1 MYKQHLKNAMSIML
15 SVAMLTSSMFSN
27 VVNVSAVTD
36 DGITVETATS
46 DDGITVESETNNDGI
61 EIETVHLDSSVAVK
75 DDGITVDGAI
85 PSGSKIPLT
94 VTAKNNLS
102 EVAKF
107 RLYFANAVDNQ
118 QLPEDKTQWNDMIKN
133 VPEKLSAIANQV
145 IVTDSNGNETE
156 VKATFMQ
163 DKDGDIATASYVEV
177 EVSANSTLH
186 LDVDVSNDDA
196 GKVFAI
202 PYLKAASEDAYGKAV
217 DISWQKDDSIQ
228 IEEDTSKDNTNASDD
243 NGIIVDDA
251 TSEDGIQIEENTD
264 TKGIITDDKDSDKS
278 DDTSKD
284 TSDAE
289 DVNGVIF
296 DQTGADDSTGQT
308 AEERAEEENARTVDG
323 ETEAEVEEN
332 ENSDIIR
339 YIPSTGESIDEKA
352 ELEADEKAFEENAP
366 PQKEGYPQADSYV
379 SSVEAVAQKDI
390 YFEAK
395 DYNKYKDVNLEVES
409 ADDFNPKTWQADDK
423 FTIVYKL
430 TLKDDDSYSW
440 HQSVDYIVVDNATKA
455 TIKSEECDR
464 ILPDWVPTE
473 GGVGVPE
480 LAETVLTGKN
490 YTVHV
495 NDKNW
500 YLDVAANGYDM
511 GRFRSVVED
520 DGNFDIT
527 KVGTYTVRYKLT
539 YFMAPDYP
547 WYVDT
552 TINVVD
558 DKTEGSQIKLL
569 NDSLKVLMDDEL
581 IEYGQEY
588 TTDKTEVTF
597 TVQAQNANTF
607 DAIKPVVKVLKGED
621 EISDAITKTDEKDGV
636 YTYVVKLSG
645 KETVTID
652 DTANTCI
659 FSNGKGY
666 GGGWQNVADT
676 DLTKDDV
683 DEAEQ
688 VLGNVNVSDTEEI
701 NNDIATYAI
710 NTTSKNFGAIGT
722 GDRWSSKASIVYGV
736 GGTINGVYV
745 KLTSAGQTSIYNWV
759 KGLKNTYDAAGLRDF
774 KSWLSS
780 VKIDATC
787 KTHGAAGWYSEND
800 YKWYISADAEYNTS
814 TKKLTVTL
822 TAKGNEAVTDNYQ
835 FLKGLESHTDD
846 AANGKIT
853 IKKRLI
859 NQDWSLRWH
868 RVSMNAQFVL
878 KNSRRK
884 EIKSVSLKDADATS
898 KTAVFSNLPFGTYY
912 LQETYACNGCII
924 NDTEYKISL
933 SNSNPS
939 WTPKDNAGDPL
950 ITGDY
955 ITNQTYYY
963 CGVILKK
970 VETSTGTETPLPGAV
985 FKIEYK
991 PSSTSAAEATWYC
1004 RTGSEGEVWLKSPYI
1019 LPSWNGI
1026 SSDEAPLNNAGDPC
1040 LPIGVVTI
1048 QEVKAPSGYSI
1059 GDSSVKTIFLRAPD
1073 SGRVIDYNIP
1083 VYSNTPS
1090 TWDVNVRAR
1099 KLDATDGSPLSGAV
1113 IGIYSDS
1120 NCTNELARYTTGSDG
1135 YTDTYTYSAL
1145 GSQSSVTLWCQEI
1158 SAPSGYVRNYTKY
1171 SLTFSKSEKGQTKTF
1186 GTNVSGNTGIPNYP
1200 EDWHVWI
1207 RTKKVDATD
1216 GSPLSDAVFG
1226 VYYNSSCSGSP
1237 FTTLTSRSNGY
1248 TETYRLDFEYDETGG
1263 TYYCQ
1268 EISAPYGYQ
1277 RNARIYPLTITK
1289 SDKGDTLTFGESTLG
1304 GTAVPDYP
1312 EGWNVSVRAMK
1323 VDAADGTP
1331 LSGATFGLWRN
1342 SSCSG
1347 SPFTTLTSR
1356 SNGYTETY
1364 DFSYDYDES
1373 GETIYCQEMS
1383 APAGYHTNTKIYP
1396 LTLSKADDG
1405 QTLTFGESTNG
1416 KTAIPDTKKVG
1427 WKASFNTRKLDAET
1441 GAGLANAE
1449 FTVYSDAACTDV
1461 ITVLKSGSDGWTNTY
1476 EMTFDYDDDS
1486 VTVYCVETKA
1496 PSGYERD
1503 EGIYKLTFVKANDA
1517 GKTKTFGGTGIYDN
1531 RLKEEWLLRYRV
1543 KKVDANGNPLANAIF
1558 NVYDDAGCTN
1568 RVDRLIT
1575 GSDGYT
1581 SIGKIESISEDVKS
1595 YKLYCREV
1603 QAPTGYVVDKTVY
1616 SLTWTYEKYKALKSG
1631 GDDSGELQMFGGDTG
1646 IVNVKDF
1653 WKLRYRIKKV
1663 DANGKAL
1670 ENAVFRV
1677 YDNENCDGTPVAE
1690 LTTGKDGYT
1699 AIQTVDQIQVTST
1712 SYKLYCKEYSAP
1724 DGYAVS
1730 KTVYPLTW
1738 SYDSYKALKDK
1749 GDETGELQ
1757 TFGGDTGISNAK
1769 DYWKLRYRV
1778 KKVNAEGNALAGA
1791 IFRIYND
1798 ENCSGTPVAEITTGK
1813 DGFTPVQTIENIWTM
1828 TKSYKLYC
1836 KEYKAPAGYVVSK
1849 TIYPLTWSYDSY
1861 KALKVKGDTSGEL
1874 QTFGGDAG
1882 IANVKDFWRLR
1893 YRVKKVDADGKA
1905 LENAVFHIYDNEN
1918 CNGDPVAEITT
1929 GKDGYTAIQTVD
1941 QIPVTSTSY
1950 KLYCKEYS
1958 APDGYTVNT
1967 KVYPLTWS
1975 YDTYKT
1981 AKDKGDETGELQTF
1995 GGNTGISNAK
2005 DYWKLRYRVKKVD
2018 AEGNALA
2025 GAVFRIYNN
2034 ENCSGTPVAELTTG
2048 KDGLTPVQTVENIWT
2063 MTKSYKLYCKEY
2075 KAPAGYAGST
2085 DVYPLTWSY
2094 DSYKALKDKGNETGE
2109 LQTFGGD
2116 AGIVNMKDL
2125 WRIRYR
2131 IKKVDED
2138 GKALENAVFRIYDN
2152 ENCDGTPVAELTTGK
2167 DGFTPVQTVDQISV
2181 TVTSY
2186 KLYCKEYKAPDGYV
2200 VDKTIY
2206 PLTWSYDSYKAL
2218 KDKGDETGELQTF
2231 GGDTGVTNT
2240 KDVWKLRYRIKKV
2253 DEDGKALENA
2263 VFRVYDNENC
2273 DGNPVAELT
2282 TGKDGFTPVQT
2293 VENIWTMTKSYKLY
2307 CKEYKAPDGY
2317 VASTDVYPLTWS
2329 YDSYKAL
2336 KDKGDETGELQ
2347 TFGGDTGIFNTKDYW
2362 KLRYRIKKV
2371 GENGKALENAVFRI
2385 YDNENCS
2392 GTPVAEITT
2401 GKDGFTPVQTV
2412 ENIWTLTKSYKLYCK
2427 EYKAPEGYVVNT
2439 DVYPLTW
2446 SYDSYKTLKDKGNET
2461 GELQTFGGDTGIEN
2475 ERDVWKLRYRVK
2487 KVGEDGKV
2495 LENAVFRIY
2504 DNKDC
2509 SGTPVAELTTG
2520 KDGFTPVQTVE
2531 NISVGT
2537 TSYKLYCKEYSAP
2550 EGYVATTLVYP
2561 LTFKYD
2567 SYKALKDK
2575 GDTSGE
2581 LQTFGGDHGIINV
2594 KTGTGYAYV
2603 EKISKASKDILNLS
2617 GYSLAGAEFTITDG
2631 NGFNEVMTTDENGI
2645 SNQIRLPE
2653 YYNEE
2658 PDGANEWDDTSDD
2671 TDTVALNDDNGIV
2684 TEDAESGISAQAYIP
2699 VTTEYTITETKAPK
2713 GHTINK
2719 KPLKIRVTMPADKN
2733 KVFKLEFADEPI
2745 FVKAGLNIR
2754 KLSAKGNAI
2763 EGVVFKTE
2771 YLDEDK
2777 VVRTWYLTS
2786 DKDGNVKLD
2795 RDHLSTA
2802 GYRNDAFF
2810 TYNNKIVLPI
2820 GGVLRMTEVSAPA
2833 QYKVDDTPFT
2843 FDLSSENATLTKTVY
2858 NDLEKGKLKVVK
2870 HGTDGKTL
2878 LEGVEFEL
2886 KFVKESETATS
2897 DKQSDFKRLLN
2908 VGETVKATTDANGE
2922 ITWEN
2927 LDQGDYQI
2935 TETKTVPGY
2944 TLLKDPIN
2952 VTLPLQMTKSKADAY
2967 GNVNFNAAK
2976 EDKNYTKKWFFFEY
2990 SFDITNTLI
2999 LHLPETGATGT
3010 WMYGFVGL
3018 GMAMAAGAAGMVV
3031 TKRRRRKKQD
3041 K

>member
-1 MYKQHLKNAMSIML
+1 MKFNKFVSIFLTAAMVFGNTAGSVLPVFASDSDGGIQVSTETGNTSTDGDIVINNEDGSTSSITMEESGSLSSTVELKGSDEKVTAGKDAELKVKAENTTSAESVVRFYL
-15 SVAMLTSSMFSN
+15 SKIEDKLDADKTTWSKYLTSP
-27 VVNVSAVTD
+27 AV
-36 DGITVETATS
+36 E
-46 DDGITVESETNNDGI
+46 
-61 EIETVHLDSSVAVK
+61 
-75 DDGITVDGAI
+75 
-85 PSGSKIPLT
+85 LT
-94 VTAKNNLS
+94 VKGLDDNSNM
-102 EVAKF
+102 EVEVKVADGTTSK
-107 RLYFANAVDNQ
+107 
-118 QLPEDKTQWNDMIKN
+118 
-133 VPEKLSAIANQV
+133 EKLSFMK
-145 IVTDSNGNETE
+145 ET
-156 VKATFMQ
+156 K
-163 DKDGDIATASYVEV
+163 
-177 EVSANSTLH
+177 
-186 LDVDVSNDDA
+186 DDA
-196 GKVFAI
+196 VTSRYAEMKLPAGASTEFSLSVTSDTDATVAVIPVLGTENATYGSAATIKFEKGIDVINAIKDIFVEEDKKEDSTDIKV
-202 PYLKAASEDAYGKAV
+202 
-217 DISWQKDDSIQ
+217 DDVQGTETTDDVTSKIT
-228 IEEDTSKDNTNASDD
+228 IEEDTKD
-243 NGIIVDDA
+243 
-251 TSEDGIQIEENTD
+251 SEDIVVSEDKKESEDTDKSDEKSEDKAADADEKESEDKAENADTKDSDEKKDEKESDTANSEDKKSENKKVDSEDVKVDEAKDSEDVKVEDTD
-264 TKGIITDDKDSDKS
+264 TKAEEDAKDTKDDAKAEDDTDESVRDDSQKVVVDFGDADNTTDSADSTDDTNFGESTEY
-278 DDTSKD
+278 DTAPQ
-284 TSDAE
+284 TS
-289 DVNGVIF
+289 
-296 DQTGADDSTGQT
+296 
-308 AEERAEEENARTVDG
+308 EERAEEEN
-323 ETEAEVEEN
+323 EASGEVETDEQN
-332 ENSDIIR
+332 DNKDIIR
-339 YIPSTGESIDEKA
+339 YIPSTGEVIDEKA

-366 PQKEGYPQADSYV
+366 PQRDGYPQADSYV

-409 ADDFNPKTWQADDK
+409 ADDFNPKTWQAGDE

-430 TLKDDDSYSW
+430 TLKDDDSYLW

-480 LAETVLTGKN
+480 LAETVLTGKT

-520 DGNFDIT
+520 DGGFDIT
-527 KVGTYTVRYKLT
+527 KVGTYTVRYKVT

-597 TVQAQNANTF
+597 TVQVQNANTF

-621 EISDAITKTDEKDGV
+621 EVSDAITKTDEKDGV

-688 VLGNVNVSDTEEI
+688 ELGNVNVSDTEEI

-912 LQETYACNGCII
+912 LQETYACNGCVI

-970 VETSTGTETPLPGAV
+970 VETSTGREKPLPGAV

-1019 LPSWNGI
+1019 LSRWNGN
-1026 SSDEAPLNNAGDPC
+1026 SSSAAPLNNAGDPC
-1040 LPIGVVTI
+1040 LPIGAVTI
-1048 QEVKAPSGYSI
+1048 QEVQAPNGFTI

-1073 SGRVIDYNIP
+1073 SGRVIDYTIP
-1083 VYSNTPS
+1083 VYSNTPDS
-1090 TWDVNVRAR
+1090 WDVKVNAR

-1113 IGIYSDS
+1113 IGFYSDS
-1120 NCTNELARYTTGSDG
+1120 NCTNELARYTTGSNG
-1135 YTDTYTYSAL
+1135 YTSTYTYSVP
-1145 GSQSSVTLWCQEI
+1145 GTQSSVTLWCQEI
-1158 SAPSGYVRNYTKY
+1158 SAPSGYVRNTTKY
-1171 SLTFSKSEKGQTKTF
+1171 SLTFSKSESGQTKTF
-1186 GTNVSGNTGIPNYP
+1186 GTTVSGNTGIPNYP
-1200 EDWHVWI
+1200 EDWSVWV

-1216 GSPLSDAVFG
+1216 GSPLSGAKFG
-1226 VYYNSSCSGSP
+1226 IYYNSSCSGTP
-1237 FTTLTSRSNGY
+1237 ITTLTSGSNGY
-1248 TETYRLDFEYDETGG
+1248 TGTYRLDFEYDETGG

-1268 EISAPYGYQ
+1268 EISAPSGYQ
-1277 RNARIYPLTITK
+1277 RNTRVYELTITK
-1289 SDKGDTLTFGESTLG
+1289 SDKGDTLTFGETTSG

-1312 EGWNVSVRAMK
+1312 EGWDVSVRAMK

-1347 SPFTTLTSR
+1347 SPLDTLTSR
-1356 SNGYTETY
+1356 SNGYTETHN
-1364 DFSYDYDES
+1364 FSYNYNES
-1373 GETIYCQEMS
+1373 GETIYCQEIS
-1383 APAGYHTNTKIYP
+1383 APAGYHLNEKIYQ
-1396 LTLSKADDG
+1396 LTLSKSDDG
-1405 QTLTFGESTNG
+1405 RTLTFGENTNG

-1441 GAGLANAE
+1441 NAGLAGAE
-1449 FTVYSDAACTDV
+1449 FTVYSDAACKNV

-1476 EMTFDYDDDS
+1476 EMTFDYDENS
-1486 VTVYCVETKA
+1486 ATVYCIETKA
-1496 PSGYERD
+1496 PDGYERD
-1503 EGIYKLTFVKANDA
+1503 KGTYKLTFVKATDT
-1517 GKTKTFGGTGIYDN
+1517 GTTKTFGGTGIYDN
-1531 RLKEEWLLRYRV
+1531 RIKEEWLLRYRV
-1543 KKVDANGNPLANAIF
+1543 KKVDANGNPLAGAVFDI
-1558 NVYDDAGCTN
+1558 YDNEACTG
-1568 RVDRLIT
+1568 DPIATLKT

-1581 SIGKIESISEDVKS
+1581 PIKKIESISEDI
-1595 YKLYCREV
+1595 
-1603 QAPTGYVVDKTVY
+1603 KT
-1616 SLTWTYEKYKALKSG
+1616 
-1631 GDDSGELQMFGGDTG
+1631 
-1646 IVNVKDF
+1646 
-1653 WKLRYRIKKV
+1653 
-1663 DANGKAL
+1663 
-1670 ENAVFRV
+1670 
-1677 YDNENCDGTPVAE
+1677 
-1690 LTTGKDGYT
+1690 
-1699 AIQTVDQIQVTST
+1699 
-1712 SYKLYCKEYSAP
+1712 YKLYCKEYQAP
-1724 DGYAVS
+1724 D
-1730 KTVYPLTW
+1730 
-1738 SYDSYKALKDK
+1738 
-1749 GDETGELQ
+1749 
-1757 TFGGDTGISNAK
+1757 
-1769 DYWKLRYRV
+1769 
-1778 KKVNAEGNALAGA
+1778 
-1791 IFRIYND
+1791 
-1798 ENCSGTPVAEITTGK
+1798 
-1813 DGFTPVQTIENIWTM
+1813 
-1828 TKSYKLYC
+1828 
-1836 KEYKAPAGYVVSK
+1836 GYVVSK
-1849 TIYPLTWSYDSY
+1849 TIYPLTWTFDKY
-1861 KALKVKGDTSGEL
+1861 KELKAGGDESGEL
-1874 QTFGGDAG
+1874 QTFGGNSG
-1882 IANVKDFWRLR
+1882 IVNVKDFWRIR

-1905 LENAVFHIYDNEN
+1905 LAGAVFRIYDNAN
-1918 CNGDPVAEITT
+1918 CTGTPVAEITT
-1929 GKDGYTAIQTVD
+1929 GSDGYTDVQTVD

-1950 KLYCKEYS
+1950 NLYCREYS
-1958 APDGYTVNT
+1958 APAGYAVNSDIYT
-1967 KVYPLTWS
+1967 LTWS
-1975 YDTYKT
+1975 YDTYKA
-1981 AKDKGDETGELQTF
+1981 AKDNGDTTGEMQTF
-1995 GGNTGISNAK
+1995 GGDKGISNAK

-2018 AEGNALA
+2018 AEGKALA
-2025 GAVFRIYNN
+2025 GAVFRIYDN
-2034 ENCSGTPVAELTTG
+2034 ENCTGTPVAELTTG
-2048 KDGLTPVQTVENIWT
+2048 SDGFTPVQTVGNIWT
-2063 MTKSYKLYCKEY
+2063 LTKSYKLYCKEY

-2085 DVYPLTWSY
+2085 
-2094 DSYKALKDKGNETGE
+2094 E
-2109 LQTFGGD
+2109 
-2116 AGIVNMKDL
+2116 
-2125 WRIRYR
+2125 
-2131 IKKVDED
+2131 
-2138 GKALENAVFRIYDN
+2138 
-2152 ENCDGTPVAELTTGK
+2152 
-2167 DGFTPVQTVDQISV
+2167 
-2181 TVTSY
+2181 
-2186 KLYCKEYKAPDGYV
+2186 
-2200 VDKTIY
+2200 IY

-2218 KDKGDETGELQTF
+2218 KDKGDTTGELQTFGGDKGIVNTKDLWRLRYQVKKVDAEGKALAGAVFRIYDNEDCKGDAVAEITTGDDGLTPIQTVDQISVVSTEYKLYCKEYRAPEGYVASTEVYPLTWSLDKFKALKNGGDETGELQTF
-2231 GGDTGVTNT
+2231 GGDKGIVNT
-2240 KDVWKLRYRIKKV
+2240 KDVWKLRYRVKKV
-2253 DEDGKALENA
+2253 DAEGKALAGA

-2273 DGNPVAELT
+2273 TGDAVAEIT
-2282 TGKDGFTPVQT
+2282 TGDDGFTPVQT
-2293 VENIWTMTKSYKLY
+2293 VSDIWTLTKSYKLY

-2317 VASTDVYPLTWS
+2317 VASTEVYPLTWS
-2329 YDSYKAL
+2329 LDKYKEL
-2336 KDKGDETGELQ
+2336 KDGGNTDGELQ
-2347 TFGGDTGIFNTKDYW
+2347 TFGGDKGITNTKDLW

-2371 GENGKALENAVFRI
+2371 GEDGKALAGAVFRV
-2385 YDNENCS
+2385 YNNENCT
-2392 GTPVAEITT
+2392 GTPVAELTT
-2401 GKDGFTPVQTV
+2401 DKDGLTPIQTV
-2412 ENIWTLTKSYKLYCK
+2412 SDIWTLTKSYKLYCK
-2427 EYKAPEGYVVNT
+2427 EYTAPEGYVLNKQ
-2439 DVYPLTW
+2439 VYPLTW
-2446 SYDSYKTLKDKGNET
+2446 TVDKYKELKDAGDES

-2487 KVGEDGKV
+2487 KVDEDGKP
-2495 LENAVFRIY
+2495 LAGAVFRIY
-2504 DNKDC
+2504 TNADC
-2509 SGTPVAELTTG
+2509 TGNPVKEVTTG
-2520 KDGFTPVQTVE
+2520 SDGYTPIETVS
-2531 NISVGT
+2531 NISVGK
-2537 TSYKLYCKEYSAP
+2537 TSYKLYCKEYKAP
-2550 EGYVATTLVYP
+2550 DGYIASTLTYP
-2561 LTFKYD
+2561 LTY
-2567 SYKALKDK
+2567 SYTAYKNLKNN
-2575 GDTSGE
+2575 GDTTGE
-2581 LQTFGGDHGIINV
+2581 LQTFGGEAGIMNA
-2594 KTGTGYAYV
+2594 KPGTGYAYV
-2603 EKISKASKDILNLS
+2603 EKTSKASKDILDLS
-2617 GYSLAGAEFTITDG
+2617 GYSLEGAEFTITDG
-2631 NGFNEVMTTDENGI
+2631 KGFSEVMTTDKNGV
-2645 SNQIRLPE
+2645 SNQIKLPE
-2653 YYNEE
+2653 YYQEQPIAVASDEE
-2658 PDGANEWDDTSDD
+2658 ADETSDD
-2671 TDTVALNDDNGIV
+2671 VSNDADADAQSANDSDA
-2684 TEDAESGISAQAYIP
+2684 TESVDVSSESDENHDDEVSTQAYVP

-2713 GHTINK
+2713 GHTIAEQPK
-2719 KPLKIRVTMPADKN
+2719 KITVTMPADKN
-2733 KVFKLEFADEPI
+2733 KVFKVEFTDEPI
-2745 FVKAGLNIR
+2745 FVKAALNIR

-2763 EGVVFKTE
+2763 EGVVFKAE

-2786 DKDGNVKLD
+2786 DKDGNVMLD
-2795 RDHLSTA
+2795 KDHLSTLA
-2802 GYRNDAFF
+2802 EYTSDEFFMYND
-2810 TYNNKIVLPI
+2810 KVVLPV
-2820 GGVLRMTEVSAPA
+2820 GGVLRMTEVKAPA

-2843 FDLSSENATLTKTVY
+2843 FDLSSEDVNLTKTIY
-2858 NDLEKGKLKVVK
+2858 NDLEKGKIKVVK
-2870 HGTDGKTL
+2870 HATDGKTP

-2897 DKQSDFKRLLN
+2897 EKQSDFKRLLS

-2922 ITWEN
+2922 ITWDN

-2944 TLLKDPIN
+2944 ELLKDPIN
-2952 VTLPLQMTKSKADAY
+2952 VTLPLQMTKAEADAY
-2967 GNVNFNAAK
+2967 GNVNFNSAK
-2976 EDKNYTKKWFFFEY
+2976 EDKDYTDKWFFFECAFEV
-2990 SFDITNTLI
+2990 SDGV
-2999 LHLPETGATGT
+2999 HLELPMTGGFGT
-3010 WMYGFVGL
+3010 WGYGFVGMGIIAVIGCGL
-3018 GMAMAAGAAGMVV
+3018 LINE
-3031 TKRRRRKKQD
+3031 TLIKKRRRRTA
-3041 K
+3041 